1 MNAPFQ
7 NILSISNLHRVV
19 DWVKLITITG
29 TAQIITQAVGFV
41 CGLLV
46 IRLLSTQEYALYT
59 LANTMLG
66 TMVILAEGGVS
77 TGVLAKGGMVYQ
89 DRRQLG
95 LILSTGMY
103 LRKKFAIFSLI
114 VACPILLFLLIHHGA
129 KWYISC
135 IIIVALIPAFYATLS
150 ATLLEIPFKLRQDVI
165 PLQRIQVQ
173 SNLGRLVV
181 LSLFIF
187 SFPFA
192 YIALFATALPQLW
205 ANRRLK
211 KESQTLVSHNQQHDP
226 VIRNEIL
233 SIVKRILPGSVYYCF
248 SSQITIWILSAY
260 GSTTSLAQL
269 GALGR
274 LSIIVTLFSIMFYT
288 LVVPR
293 FARLVND
300 SKLLLRRYV
309 QIQTGLVIVCASIM
323 VIILNFSS
331 EILWILGDN
340 YSGLSYQL
348 VLLMLGTCLSFIVGA
363 SHYLCTSR
371 GWVLKPVISI
381 PINIASII
389 VGATI
394 LDITSLEGI
403 LFLNIFVC
411 SIQAT
416 MNIFYTLF
424 MIFTNDKIENLNA

>member
-1 MNAPFQ
+1 MNALLH
-7 NILSISNLHRVV
+7 NILISSNFHRVV

-29 TAQIITQAVGFV
+29 AAQIIGQAVGFF

-46 IRLLSTQEYALYT
+46 IRLLPTQEYALYT

-66 TMVILAEGGVS
+66 TMIILAEGGVS

-89 DRRQLG
+89 DRKQLG
-95 LILSTGMY
+95 LVLSTGMY
-103 LRKKFAIFSLI
+103 LRRKFAIFSLI
-114 VACPILLFLLIHHGA
+114 IASPILLYLLIHHGA
-129 KWYISC
+129 NWYMSC
-135 IIIVALIPAFYATLS
+135 VIILALIPAFYASLS

-165 PLQRIQVQ
+165 PLQRIQIQ
-173 SNLGRLVV
+173 SNLGRLVI

-211 KESQTLVSHNQQHDP
+211 KESQKLVSHHEPHDP
-226 VIRNEIL
+226 VIRNELL
-233 SIVKRILPGSVYYCF
+233 SIVKRILPGSVYFCI
-248 SSQITIWILSAY
+248 SSQITIWILSIY

-274 LSIIVTLFSIMFYT
+274 LSMIVTLFSMMFYT

-293 FARLVND
+293 FARLAD
-300 SKLLLRRYV
+300 DWKLLLRRYM
-309 QIQTGLVIVCASIM
+309 QIQVALLILCISILG
-323 VIILNFSS
+323 VVGNFSL
-331 EILWILGDN
+331 EILWILGEN
-340 YSGLSYQL
+340 YSNLSTQL
-348 VLLMLGTCLSFIVGA
+348 LLLMSGTCLSFMVGA

-371 GWVLKPVISI
+371 GWVINPVVSI
-381 PINIASII
+381 PINIASI
-389 VGATI
+389 VLGAIIIDIST
-394 LDITSLEGI
+394 LDGI
-403 LFLNIFVC
+403 LILNIFVC

-416 MNIFYTLF
+416 MNILYTLF
-424 MIFTNDKIENLNA
+424 KIFTNYKLSLNA